1 MNFTLMRTR
10 SLSDSSIS
18 LLFMIACLLL
28 ATATVILYSN
38 NLEYKKINKELL
50 IQNES
55 INSLNTEL
63 NATINN
69 QIQKKDNQPQN

>member
-1 MNFTLMRTR
+1 MRTR
-10 SLSDSSIS
+10 SLSDASIS

-28 ATATVILYSN
+28 ATATIILYSN

-55 INSLNTEL
+55 INSLNIEL
-63 NATINN
+63 NAAINSEM
-69 QIQKKDNQPQN
+69 QQTDNENKN